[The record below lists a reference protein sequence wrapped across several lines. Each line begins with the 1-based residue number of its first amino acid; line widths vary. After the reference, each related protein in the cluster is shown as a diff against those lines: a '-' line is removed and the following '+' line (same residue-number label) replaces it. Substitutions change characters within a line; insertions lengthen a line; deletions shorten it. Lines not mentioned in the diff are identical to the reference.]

1 MRELQDFL
9 RVNTKFV
16 PYESE
21 IIRILTGDF
30 SFLREDLRNF
40 IGLSLKSPIN
50 LSEQN
55 VLEKKREILPRIPLK
70 THLSLG

>member
-16 PYESE
+16 PYERE

-55 VLEKKREILPRIPLK
+55 ILEKKERFF
-70 THLSLG
+70 LGYFSKHTSA

>member
-40 IGLSLKSPIN
+40 IGLSLKRPIN

-55 VLEKKREILPRIPLK
+55 VLQKK
-70 THLSLG
+70 